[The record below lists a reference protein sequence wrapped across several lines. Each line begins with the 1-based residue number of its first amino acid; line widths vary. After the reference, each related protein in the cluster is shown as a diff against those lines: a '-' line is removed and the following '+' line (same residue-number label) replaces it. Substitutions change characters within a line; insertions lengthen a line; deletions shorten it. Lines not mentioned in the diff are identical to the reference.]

1 MGHAGRDCLSGVE
14 YRLREDFDLYFKLC
28 KQYKIYI
35 AETKN
40 VGLTSEVSP
49 FAYFCAVRHDKTV
62 KPDPVEEPLQG
73 SVKD

>member
-1 MGHAGRDCLSGVE
+1 MGHAGRNCLSGVG
-14 YRLREDFDLYFKLC
+14 YRLREDFDLYFKRC

-49 FAYFCAVRHDKTV
+49 FAYFCAFRHDKTA
-62 KPDPVEEPLQG
+62 KPDPVEEPLQMPWLN
-73 SVKD
+73 